1 MLTTTAGVLTVS
13 TLSLLSMRKAALH
26 YGFVDSPCSR
36 KRHSG
41 DIPLVG
47 GASLFVSVVF
57 LCLAQPTLV
66 PMSFD
71 YLIGGAILVI
81 VGMFDDK
88 YDISAGFRLFLMLLL
103 AIWLANV
110 GGHSINNLG
119 DLAGLG
125 KLDIRDFRVAFTA
138 VALIGCI
145 TAFNMVDGA
154 DGLLSVLAS
163 VTFLGLATIFYAC
176 GELNLTYF
184 CLLFILAM
192 IPYAVCNLNIIPNCS
207 LRVFMGDSGSFLIG
221 FTVIWLMIAATKTSE
236 FPSAEPMMRPVT
248 ALWLIA
254 VPLMDMA
261 MVMLRRMKSRRSPF
275 SADRLHLH
283 HICTRLKLGRYQS
296 LFIIGSIS
304 LAHAL
309 VGVAGEM
316 LQIRESIMLALFLL
330 SFLMYVLS
338 ISYIWKL
345 TTFLR
350 HRLNIR

>member
-1 MLTTTAGVLTVS
+1 
-13 TLSLLSMRKAALH
+13 
-26 YGFVDSPCSR
+26 
-36 KRHSG
+36 
-41 DIPLVG
+41 
-47 GASLFVSVVF
+47 
-57 LCLAQPTLV
+57 
-66 PMSFD
+66 MSYD
-71 YLIGGAILVI
+71 YLIGGALLVL

-88 YDISAGFRLFLMLLL
+88 YDISASLRLVLMLFL

-119 DLAGLG
+119 DLAGSG
-125 KLDIRDFRVAFTA
+125 KLDIKSFSVAFTA

-163 VTFLGLATIFYAC
+163 VTFLGLAAIFYAS

-184 CLLFILAM
+184 CLLFVLAM
-192 IPYAVCNLNIIPNCS
+192 VPYAICNLDIIPNRS

-221 FTVIWLMIAATKTSE
+221 FTVIWLMIAATKTSGE
-236 FPSAEPMMRPVT
+236 PSAEPIMRPVT
-248 ALWLIA
+248 ALWLVA

-261 MVMLRRMKSRRSPF
+261 MVMLRRMKNRRSPF

-283 HICTRLKLGRYQS
+283 HICTRLKMGRYQS
-296 LFIIGSIS
+296 LLIIGGIS

-309 VGVAGEM
+309 VGIAGEL
-316 LQIRESIMLALFLL
+316 LQVRESIMLALFLL
-330 SFLMYVLS
+330 SFSLYVIS
-338 ISYIWKL
+338 ISYVWKF

-350 HRLNIR
+350 HRLNIH